1 MRFLLSAVVMAAVLS
16 VASIASAETA
26 STTLTVVATF
36 NSRTSLSVSADVLQF
51 EVVSSGDPAVAM
63 VDFSARAR
71 TAGSAQVVLSVEP
84 LQDVQGPSG
93 PALSSVEGPADP
105 QASLTFSGV
114 GEGTLSGAVAP
125 SGLTVASRWTGSGLW
140 HGTLMFALRA
150 TAPGKYTVPVRFVLS
165 AP

>member
-1 MRFLLSAVVMAAVLS
+1 MRFLLSAVVMAAVQS
-16 VASIASAETA
+16 VATIASAETA
-26 STTLTVVATF
+26 STTLRVVATF

-51 EVVSSGDPAVAM
+51 EVVSAGDPAVAM

-93 PALSSVEGPADP
+93 PALSSVEGPAAL